1 VCRSPSYTDGEPVWR
16 IVKRECIV
24 RRATAVR
31 NWVSPIVKRFRAFF
45 GEGYKSNGCFG
56 TIHSRRPTLQPA
68 TRGGLL
74 DGLPVKIVIVPGS
87 FSDVFSSD
95 VSTLDPLLSNSNHS

>member
-1 VCRSPSYTDGEPVWR
+1 MAKPPDLFYLRVCRSPSNTDGEPVWR

-45 GEGYKSNGCFG
+45 GEGYKSNGCLERVL
-56 TIHSRRPTLQPA
+56 SQRPTLLPA
-68 TRGGLL
+68 TRGETTRR
-74 DGLPVKIVIVPGS
+74 VPGQGSSS
-87 FSDVFSSD
+87 FPALSPMSS
-95 VSTLDPLLSNSNHS
+95 VLT